1 MVRVQ
6 LEAMR
11 WPCRSSERSACAK
24 NTRWRSTTVHALR
37 GISLELHPGDFV
49 AIVGPSGSGKS
60 TLMHLLGLLDRP
72 TEGSYFLAGQDVLE
86 LDPDERAQV
95 RNQRI
100 GFVFQTFNLLARS
113 TALENVELPLVY
125 AGVARRERRRRA
137 EAALASV
144 GLGDRRDHWPSQL
157 SGGEQQRVAI
167 ARALVNDP
175 LLILAD
181 EPTGALD
188 SRTSLEILAH
198 LQALNE
204 AGRTIVLVTHDPTVA
219 RHTRRIVMMR
229 DGRAV
234 REERV
239 PRAARRRARCWPSA
253 DHGSGT
259 GRQLAPVP
267 AAMNAW
273 ACMRSAV
280 RALRANLLRSTL
292 TMLGIVI
299 GVAAVIAM
307 VAVGSGAQTQVAEQ
321 IRSLGANLLLV
332 QPGSES
338 EGAVRLGAGSR
349 HSLTEDDA
357 AAIAAE
363 VPDVLAAAPTV
374 AGNAHL
380 VHGNL
385 NWSSLVG
392 GITPD
397 YLVARDW
404 RIGKGPRVHVRG
416 GRNGGQGG
424 PARRDR
430 RSRSCS
436 ADEPPL
442 GQLVRIANVPF
453 TVIGVLGEKGQAAE
467 SGRDQDDVALLP
479 LTAAKLRVLG
489 ARSQVSRRAVDF
501 IMVKAASTDAMAP
514 VQQQIEQLL
523 RQRHRLA
530 PDADD
535 DFQVREPA
543 AAMEAQAAAA
553 RSLTL
558 FLAAVASVS
567 LVVGGISIMNIML
580 VSVTER
586 TREIGLRQAVGAR
599 RRDIRNQFLIEAV
612 MLCLLGG
619 LAGIALG
626 IGAAIAIAELVGWPI
641 FVSPLAVLVAF
652 AFAGAV
658 GVFFGFYPAHKA
670 SRLDPIEALRFE

>member
-1 MVRVQ
+1 MATPLIRAVDLRKEHRTA
-6 LEAMR
+6 L
-11 WPCRSSERSACAK
+11 
-24 NTRWRSTTVHALR
+24 TTVHALR
-37 GISLELHPGDFV
+37 GISLELYRGDFV

-72 TEGSYFLAGQDVLE
+72 TEGGYLLAGEDVLG
-86 LDPDERAQV
+86 LGPDQRARV

-100 GFVFQTFNLLARS
+100 GFVFQSCNLLARS

-125 AGVARRERRRRA
+125 AGVARHERRQRA
-137 EAALASV
+137 GAALAAV
-144 GLGDRRDHWPSQL
+144 GLGERRDHWPGQL

-188 SRTSLEILAH
+188 SRTSLEILAQ
-198 LQALNE
+198 LQALND
-204 AGRTIVLVTHDPTVA
+204 AGRTILLVTHEPTVA
-219 RHTRRIVMMR
+219 RHARRVLMMR
-229 DGRAV
+229 DGRCA
-234 REERV
+234 REEAV
-239 PRAARRRARCWPSA
+239 PSRLDARAALRQAADGRRVLMRPPPTPRGI
-253 DHGSGT
+253 DHWES
-259 GRQLAPVP
+259 
-267 AAMNAW
+267 
-273 ACMRSAV
+273 MRSAV
-280 RALRANLLRSTL
+280 RALRAHRLRSAL
-292 TMLGIVI
+292 TMLGIVV

-307 VAVGSGAQTQVAEQ
+307 VAIGSGAQNQVAEQ

-338 EGAVRLGAGSR
+338 KGAVRLGAGSR
-349 HSLTEDDA
+349 HNLTEKDA

-363 VPDVLAAAPTV
+363 VPGVVAAAPTV
-374 AGNAHL
+374 AANAHL

-385 NWSSLVG
+385 NWTSLVG
-392 GITPD
+392 GVTPD
-397 YLVARDW
+397 YVVARDW
-404 RIGKGPRVHVRG
+404 RIEHGRG
-416 GRNGGQGG
+416 FT
-424 PARRDR
+424 
-430 RSRSCS
+430 
-436 ADEPPL
+436 ADEVEAGAKVVLLGATVANRLFSDRAPL
-442 GQLVRIANVPF
+442 DQLVRIANVPF
-453 TVIGVLGEKGQAAE
+453 RVIGVLGEKGQAAE

-479 LTAAKLRVLG
+479 LTTAKLRVLG
-489 ARSQVSRRAVDF
+489 GRSGPSRRGVDF
-501 IMVKAASTDAMAP
+501 IMVKAASAAALGP
-514 VQQQIEQLL
+514 VQAEIERLL

-599 RRDIRNQFLIEAV
+599 RADIRKQFLIEAV

-619 LAGIALG
+619 LTGIVLG
-626 IGAAIAIAELVGWPI
+626 VGAAIVIAEAGGWQI
-641 FVSPLAVLVAF
+641 FVSAPAVLVAF
-652 AFAGAV
+652 GFAAAV
-658 GVFFGFYPAHKA
+658 GMFFGFYPAHEA
-670 SRLDPIEALRFE
+670 SRLDPIAALRFE